1 MSQTT
6 TKTESSPSFWQSVLD
21 ALAGFLLIL
30 SLAAVA
36 YGVYEMIQA
45 KSFQSYFYVSL
56 GLAGVLT
63 SVFCLVVSEIGAD
76 AKALREEL
84 EDLVDEGELERQ

>member
-6 TKTESSPSFWQSVLD
+6 NKAESSPSFWQSVLD
-21 ALAGFLLIL
+21 ALAGFLLII

-36 YGVYEMIQA
+36 YGAYEMFQA
-45 KSFQSYFYVSL
+45 KSFQSYFYVAV
-56 GLAGVLT
+56 GLAGVLI

-76 AKALREEL
+76 TKALREEL
-84 EDLVDEGELERQ
+84 EDLVDEQEA